1 MNLGA
6 VWDLLKEIFSEWSED
21 KAARL
26 AAALAYY
33 ITFSLAPLLLIVI
46 AIVGLLFGQEAVQGR
61 VVEQIQ
67 GLVGP
72 DGAQLVQTMLQS
84 TRQSGSNIVATLIG
98 IVTLLLGA
106 TGVFVQLQDA
116 LNTIWEVAP
125 KPGRGVLGMVKDR
138 LLSFTMLLG
147 IGFLLLVSLAVS
159 AGLAALSSF
168 LGDLLPGL
176 FEVAKVLDFVISL
189 GVITLL
195 FAMIYKFLPDV
206 KIRWGDVWVGAA
218 VTSLLFTVGK
228 FLIGLYL
235 GYSSAASVYG
245 AAGSLAV
252 LLIWIY
258 YTAQIVL
265 LGAEFTQVYAKRY
278 GSRIVPGADAV
289 FTSDEM
295 RAQQGMPRAEE
306 RQRAAEQAR

>member
-278 GSRIVPGADAV
+278 GSRIVPGADAM

>member
-46 AIVGLLFGQEAVQGR
+46 AIVGLLFGEEAVQGR

-306 RQRAAEQAR
+306 RERAAEQAR

>member
-1 MNLGA
+1 
-6 VWDLLKEIFSEWSED
+6 
-21 KAARL
+21 
-26 AAALAYY
+26 
-33 ITFSLAPLLLIVI
+33 
-46 AIVGLLFGQEAVQGR
+46 
-61 VVEQIQ
+61 
-67 GLVGP
+67 
-72 DGAQLVQTMLQS
+72 MLQS
-84 TRQSGSNIVATLIG
+84 TRQSGSNIAATLIG

>member
-46 AIVGLLFGQEAVQGR
+46 AIVGLLFGEEAVQGR

-84 TRQSGSNIVATLIG
+84 TRQSGSNIAATLIG

-235 GYSSAASVYG
+235 GYSSTASVYG

-278 GSRIVPGADAV
+278 SSRIVPDEDAM

-306 RQRAAEQAR
+306 GERAAEQAR